1 VKVFKI
7 GLDDTDTSF
16 GYCTTYIATLLIEE
30 VIKNGFEI
38 LDFPYLIRLNPY
50 IPYKTRGN
58 ASVSFEIK
66 ANHDFIE
73 KIISKFEEMSKELK
87 DERQDKP
94 NPVIAIYEGEVDK
107 SLNYFYHKSLVKEI
121 KVEEAI
127 DLAKKLNIK
136 YYALKS
142 ERGLIGALAAIG
154 ADLKEYTYELLS
166 YRNPS
171 EKSKLR
177 ELSYEKVKAMNEIFK
192 DYTFQNL
199 DEEKKRI
206 LITPHGKD
214 PVIVGIR
221 GKDPDKLVE
230 AYRFLN
236 IDAERWIIFKT
247 NQGTDVHLKVASDMK
262 CFDKYSVIYERCKI
276 IKEPK
281 ITKGGHVII
290 EASINNKRSK
300 LLVYRESGEMNKV
313 ARLLKEG
320 DEIIIGGGIKDVEE
334 DILIIN
340 SERIEILSLKAT
352 YIKKRPPCPRCGV
365 RMKSNGIGK
374 GLKCE
379 KCNVKIPFE
388 FNLAIKQERP
398 IKEGQVFIPPPR
410 ARRHLTK
417 PIEKENLGNP
427 KQFSLK
433 YFFSKYLLLH
443 QKSIVNFS

>member
-1 VKVFKI
+1 MKVFKI

-16 GYCTTYIATLLIEE
+16 GYCTTYVATLLIEE
-30 VIKNGFEI
+30 VIKSGFEI

-58 ASVSFEIK
+58 ASVSFEIR
-66 ANHDFIE
+66 ADHNLIE
-73 KIISKFEEMSKELK
+73 KIISKFEEISKELK

-94 NPVIAIYEGEVDK
+94 NPVLAICEGEVDR
-107 SLNYFYHKSLVKEI
+107 SLKDFYYKSLVKEI
-121 KVEEAI
+121 KTEEAI
-127 DLAKKLNIK
+127 ELAEKLNIK
-136 YYALKS
+136 YYALRSK
-142 ERGLIGALAAIG
+142 RGLIGALAAIG

-177 ELSYEKVKAMNEIFK
+177 NLSYEKVKAMDEIFK

-199 DEEKKRI
+199 DEEKRRI

-230 AYRFLN
+230 AYRYLN

-247 NQGTDVHLKVASDMK
+247 NQGTDVHLTLAKHIKS
-262 CFDKYSVIYERCKI
+262 FDKYSVIYEKCKI
-276 IKEPK
+276 IEEPR

-290 EASINNKRSK
+290 EVSIGNKKAK
-300 LLVYRESGEMNKV
+300 LLVYRESGEMNRI

-320 DEIIIGGGIKDVEE
+320 DEIIIGGGIKDVEK
-334 DILIIN
+334 DFLVIN

-352 YIKKRPPCPRCGV
+352 YIKKRPPCPKCGV

-379 KCNVKIPFE
+379 NCNVKIPFE
-388 FNLAIKQERP
+388 FDLAIELDRP
-398 IKEGQVFIPPPR
+398 LKEGQVFIPPPR

-417 PIEKENLGNP
+417 PTERESLGIN

-433 YFFSKYLLLH
+433 YFFSKYLLLD
-443 QKSIVNFS
+443 QKSVIDLS

>member
-107 SLNYFYHKSLVKEI
+107 SLNDFYHKSLVKEI

>member
-1 VKVFKI
+1 MKVFKI

-107 SLNYFYHKSLVKEI
+107 SLNDFYHKSLVKEI